1 MLVGIRI
8 YLHSLLWHLVLLL
21 RQWLRNLNLILIIL
35 LVHLLDNIALSL
47 AHSHNILLL
56 LDQEIIQ
63 ILLNSGINLCL
74 FRLEHISESLI
85 YSPQILYLKML
96 LLLDLFILEYL
107 FPLLNDSFPHP
118 HHFLHVLILE
128 LNNLLEGVLIH
139 RDHLLIL
146 IIKGRRW
153 LVSSEA

>member
-8 YLHSLLWHLVLLL
+8 NLNSLLWHLLLLL
-21 RQWLRNLNLILIIL
+21 RHWLRNLNLILIIL

-47 AHSHNILLL
+47 AHSHYVLLL
-56 LDQEIIQ
+56 LDQEIVQ

-74 FRLEHISESLI
+74 LRLQHISESLI
-85 YSPQILYLKML
+85 DSPQILYLQML

-128 LNNLLEGVLIH
+128 LNDLLEGM
-139 RDHLLIL
+139 
-146 IIKGRRW
+146 
-153 LVSSEA
+153 LVH

>member
-21 RQWLRNLNLILIIL
+21 REWLRNLNLILIIL

-56 LDQEIIQ
+56 LDQKIVQ

-74 FRLEHISESLI
+74 LRLQHISESLI
-85 YSPQILYLKML
+85 DSSQILNLEML
-96 LLLDLFILEYL
+96 LLLNLFILKYL

-118 HHFLHVLILE
+118 HHFLHVLILK
-128 LNNLLEGVLIH
+128 LNNLLESVLIH
-139 RDHLLIL
+139 
-146 IIKGRRW
+146 
-153 LVSSEA
+153 

>member
-107 FPLLNDSFPHP
+107 FPLLNDSFSHS

-128 LNNLLEGVLIH
+128 LNNLLKGMLVH

-146 IIKGRRW
+146 IIKGRW
-153 LVSSEA
+153 LVSSET

>member
-1 MLVGIRI
+1 MLVSIRI

-21 RQWLRNLNLILIIL
+21 RQWLRNLYLILIIL

-56 LDQEIIQ
+56 LDQEIVQ

-74 FRLEHISESLI
+74 FRLQHISESLI
-85 YSPQILYLKML
+85 DSPQILYLKML
-96 LLLDLFILEYL
+96 LLLDLFILKYL

-128 LNNLLEGVLIH
+128 LNDLLERVLIH

-146 IIKGRRW
+146 IIKGRW
-153 LVSSEA
+153 LVSPEA